1 MVKPRT
7 SADSDIYLLDT
18 AAADAKPKLIT
29 PHDGNISHGVHE
41 FTPDSGKLVYST
53 DEHGEFQ
60 QAWTYDLGTGETEPL
75 VSADWNVDF
84 VTYSDS
90 GLYRVWGTNADAR
103 PAVPF
108 LAPQTVAQLQ
118 LAPLPPADL
127 RSVYLLFG
135 HLCFCTFFSLFFP
148 FPFK

>member
-75 VSADWNVDF
+75 VSRSEEHTSELQSLMCISYAVF
-84 VTYSDS
+84 
-90 GLYRVWGTNADAR
+90 GL
-103 PAVPF
+103 
-108 LAPQTVAQLQ
+108 
-118 LAPLPPADL
+118 
-127 RSVYLLFG
+127 
-135 HLCFCTFFSLFFP
+135 
-148 FPFK
+148 K

>member
-1 MVKPRT
+1 MFFFFSNRRRHTRCGLGTGVQTCALPILVKPRT

-75 VSADWNVDF
+75 VSADWNVDRKS
-84 VTYSDS
+84 TRLNSS
-90 GLYRVWGTNADAR
+90 
-103 PAVPF
+103 
-108 LAPQTVAQLQ
+108 
-118 LAPLPPADL
+118 
-127 RSVYLLFG
+127 
-135 HLCFCTFFSLFFP
+135 H
-148 FPFK
+148 